1 MQPAHP
7 AGLLLTGGAS
17 RRMRRDKA
25 TIDFGGVPLA
35 VRVARALAQVAY
47 PVLAVGIEAGT
58 GLPVVDDPREGPLVA
73 FVRGAEALRARGH
86 DGPILLCACDIPFI
100 EPALLAHIAAS
111 VEGFDA
117 AIPFVRGRE
126 QPLAAC
132 YAPSAVGIA
141 RWLVTDEADAMRDL
155 MRLLNVNRLLEETWD
170 HIAPSW
176 SLVDLDTPGALLRA
190 KRILR
195 GPA

>member
-1 MQPAHP
+1 
-7 AGLLLTGGAS
+7 
-17 RRMRRDKA
+17 MRRDKA
-25 TIDFGGVPLA
+25 TIDFGGVGLA

-47 PVLAVGIEAGT
+47 PVLAVGTEAGT
-58 GLPVVDDPREGPLVA
+58 GLPTVDDPREGPLKA
-73 FVRGAEALRARGH
+73 FVAGAEALRTRGYE
-86 DGPILLCACDIPFI
+86 GPILLCACDIPFV

-111 VEGFDA
+111 IEGFDA
-117 AIPFVRGRE
+117 AIPLVRDRE

-132 YAPSAVGIA
+132 YAPSAVAIA
-141 RWLVTDEADAMRDL
+141 RWLVVDQADAMRDL
-155 MRLLNVNRLLEETWD
+155 MRLLNVNRLVEEDWD

-195 GPA
+195 GSE

>member
-1 MQPAHP
+1 
-7 AGLLLTGGAS
+7 
-17 RRMRRDKA
+17 MRRDKA
-25 TIDFGGVPLA
+25 TIDFGGVGLA

-47 PVLAVGIEAGT
+47 PVLAVGTEAGT
-58 GLPVVDDPREGPLVA
+58 SLPTVDDPREGPLVA
-73 FVRGAEALRARGH
+73 FVAGAEALRARGYE
-86 DGPILLCACDIPFI
+86 GPILLCACDIPFI

-117 AIPFVRGRE
+117 AIPLVQDRE

-132 YAPSAVGIA
+132 YAPSAVAIA
-141 RWLVTDEADAMRDL
+141 QWLVADEADAMRDL
-155 MRLLNVNRLLEETWD
+155 MRLLNVNRLVEEDWD

-176 SLVDLDTPGALLRA
+176 SLADLDTPGALLRA

>member
-1 MQPAHP
+1 MRCDARDVEQRAHRVGRELERAHVDAGLVGERGRDLIQPRHP

-25 TIDFGGVPLA
+25 TIDFGGA
-35 VRVARALAQVAY
+35 V
-47 PVLAVGIEAGT
+47 
-58 GLPVVDDPREGPLVA
+58 D
-73 FVRGAEALRARGH
+73 
-86 DGPILLCACDIPFI
+86 
-100 EPALLAHIAAS
+100 
-111 VEGFDA
+111 GFDA
-117 AIPFVRGRE
+117 AIPYVRGRE

-132 YAPSAVGIA
+132 YAPSAIAIA
-141 RWLVTDEADAMRDL
+141 RWLVADEADAMRDL
-155 MRLLNVNRLLEETWD
+155 LRLLNVNRLIDDEWD

-176 SLVDLDTPGALLRA
+176 SLADLDTPGALLRA

>member
-1 MQPAHP
+1 
-7 AGLLLTGGAS
+7 
-17 RRMRRDKA
+17 MRRDKA
-25 TIDFGGVPLA
+25 TIDFGGVGLA
-35 VRVARALAQVAY
+35 VRVARALTQVAY

-58 GLPVVDDPREGPLVA
+58 GLDVVEDPREGPLVA
-73 FVRGAEALRARGH
+73 FVKGADALRARGH

-100 EPALLAHIAAS
+100 EPAFLAHIAAT

-117 AIPFVRGRE
+117 AIPVVRGRE

-141 RWLVTDEADAMRDL
+141 RWLIEDEGDAMRDL
-155 MRLLNVNRLLEETWD
+155 FPLLNVRAMPEEEWA
-170 HIAPSW
+170 HIAPPW
-176 SLVDLDTPGALLRA
+176 SLADLDTPGALLRA

>member
-1 MQPAHP
+1 
-7 AGLLLTGGAS
+7 
-17 RRMRRDKA
+17 MRRDKA
-25 TIDFGGVPLA
+25 TIDFGGVGLA
-35 VRVARALAQVAY
+35 VRVARALSQVAY

-58 GLPVVDDPREGPLVA
+58 GLPTVEDPREGPLIA
-73 FVRGAEALRARGH
+73 FVKGADELRARGH

-100 EPALLAHIAAS
+100 EPALLSHIAGS

-117 AIPFVRGRE
+117 AIPYVRGRE

-132 YAPSAVGIA
+132 YAQSAVAIA
-141 RWLVTDEADAMRDL
+141 RWLVADEADAMRDL
-155 MRLLNVNRLLEETWD
+155 MRLLNVNRLLEENWD

-176 SLVDLDTPGALLRA
+176 SLADLDTPGALLRA